1 LVADGLTGEASLRD
15 QSARG
20 LTFLAEPDRD
30 ELAAVTAEYKERFGF
45 PLVISVRDADSFDR
59 IVEQGRVRL
68 GNCENQEHAAALLEI
83 AKIAGYRFD
92 DFLQDANPI
101 HSARTRWSRP

>member
-1 LVADGLTGEASLRD
+1 MR
-15 QSARG
+15 
-20 LTFLAEPDRD
+20 LTFLAGPDQD
-30 ELAAVTAEYKERFGF
+30 ELASITGAYRERFGF
-45 PLVISVRDADSFDR
+45 PLVISVRDAESYAR
-59 IVEQGRVRL
+59 ILEQGRERL

-101 HSARTRWSRP
+101 HSARTRWSSSR

>member
-1 LVADGLTGEASLRD
+1 LRD
-15 QSARG
+15 QSTRG
-20 LTFLAEPDRD
+20 LTFLAEPERD
-30 ELAAVTAEYKERFGF
+30 ELEAITAAYRDRFGF
-45 PLVISVRDADSFDR
+45 PLVISVRDAESFER

-68 GNCENQEHAAALLEI
+68 SNCENQEHAAALLEI

-101 HSARTRWSRP
+101 HSARTRWSSRP